1 MYADFNKLTLEI
13 ALEALFGFTVAAAG
27 GEQQQQGAGGSAG
40 QQGPGK
46 IGGPRQGARGAP
58 SAAGRTGSRPHLE
71 ADQAAEIVRAVEKA
85 FEFFTK
91 RAGSAMML
99 PEWVPTLDNLEFGLA
114 VQQLDKVS
122 GKWEERG
129 GEGSSYNM

>member
-1 MYADFNKLTLEI
+1 
-13 ALEALFGFTVAAAG
+13 
-27 GEQQQQGAGGSAG
+27 
-40 QQGPGK
+40 
-46 IGGPRQGARGAP
+46 
-58 SAAGRTGSRPHLE
+58 
-71 ADQAAEIVRAVEKA
+71 
-85 FEFFTK
+85 
-91 RAGSAMML
+91 MML